1 MSIDLASLA
10 LSPAGTNVGARPD
23 AWLRASIDV
32 AGVQH
37 FVDLVAVRV
46 GRHGVQHALS
56 KDLDAMVRLHHLAC
70 GPTARSPRSRTPNG
84 LSSSSSPPRASRGER
99 HE

>member
-1 MSIDLASLA
+1 MSIDLASLP
-10 LSPAGTNVGARPD
+10 LSPAGTHVGAKPD

-37 FVDLVAVRV
+37 FVDLVSVRA

-70 GPTARSPRSRTPNG
+70 GAHGPFATVVYLGRPYLLFVTP
-84 LSSSSSPPRASRGER
+84 SCE
-99 HE
+99 

>member
-1 MSIDLASLA
+1 MNVDLASIA
-10 LSPAGTNVGARPD
+10 LSPAGTHVGARPD
-23 AWLRASIDV
+23 AWLRASIDI

-70 GPTARSPRSRTPNG
+70 GAYGPFVPVTYLGRPYVLFVTP
-84 LSSSSSPPRASRGER
+84 ACE
-99 HE
+99 

>member
-1 MSIDLASLA
+1 
-10 LSPAGTNVGARPD
+10 V
-23 AWLRASIDV
+23 WLRASIDV

-46 GRHGVQHALS
+46 GGHGVQHALS

-70 GPTARSPRSRTPNG
+70 GADGPFATVTIRGRRFVLFVTP
-84 LSSSSSPPRASRGER
+84 ASQ
-99 HE
+99 

>member
-1 MSIDLASLA
+1 VSLDLASLA
-10 LSPAGTNVGARPD
+10 LSPAGTHVGARPD

-37 FVDLVAVRV
+37 FVDLVSVRV
-46 GRHGVQHALS
+46 GRRGIQHGPS

-70 GPTARSPRSRTPNG
+70 GADGPFATITLGGRPFVLFVTP
-84 LSSSSSPPRASRGER
+84 SCQ
-99 HE
+99 

>member
-1 MSIDLASLA
+1 MILDLTALG
-10 LSPAGTNVGARPD
+10 LSPAGTHVGAKPD

-37 FVDLVAVRV
+37 FVDLVSVRV

-70 GPTARSPRSRTPNG
+70 GAYGPFSTVTYLGRLYVLFVTP
-84 LSSSSSPPRASRGER
+84 SCQ
-99 HE
+99 